1 MSRAGLFLRLAI
13 LGLFT
18 LVTIG
23 PQAFAVRF
31 GWSWAGIVPI
41 LFHRLFLRLFGVR
54 VHESGEPPRG
64 EATLVVA
71 NHVSWIDIPVIGS
84 LRPLSFIAKSEVRT
98 WPGVGTLA
106 RLQRTVFIDRKSRRA
121 TAEVS
126 RAIGHRLVR
135 GEVIVLFAEG
145 TSGDGNRILPFRSS
159 LVGAAEAALR
169 DPGTGRVL
177 LQPLA
182 ITYTRRS
189 GLPVT
194 RRERPEI
201 CWYGDMDL
209 VPHVAQFAKAGP
221 LDVSVVWG
229 EPQLFNGKRKEAT
242 MLAEQAVRE
251 AIAATR

>member
-1 MSRAGLFLRLAI
+1 MSRAGLFLRLTI

-23 PQAFAVRF
+23 PQALAVRF

-41 LFHRLFLRLFGVR
+41 LFHRLVLRLFDIR
-54 VHESGEPPRG
+54 VQEQGEPPG
-64 EATLVVA
+64 SEATLVLA

-84 LRPLSFIAKSEVRT
+84 LRPLSFIAKSEVGT
-98 WPGVGTLA
+98 WPGVGVLA
-106 RLQRTVFIDRKSRRA
+106 LLQRTVFIDRKSRRA
-121 TAEVS
+121 TAEVT
-126 RAIGHRLVR
+126 RTVAHRLVR

-145 TSGDGNRILPFRSS
+145 TSSDGNRILPFRSS
-159 LVGAAEAALR
+159 LVGAAQAALT
-169 DPGTGRVL
+169 DSTTGRVL

-182 ITYTRRS
+182 ITYTRRG

-201 CWYGDMDL
+201 CWYGDMEL
-209 VPHVAQFAKAGP
+209 APHIARFARAGP
-221 LDVSVVWG
+221 LDVTVVWG
-229 EPQLFNGKRKEAT
+229 KPQPFVGDRKQAT
-242 MLAEQAVRE
+242 MLAEEAVRE